1 MVHPFGTVTVTV
13 TAAAVAAASAPSATG
28 VAYAS
33 VRAISSMLLSCQMR
47 CASVSHACMHC
58 MYLCICAFV
67 HVWPECVCYKHNIVI
82 HDVITARTTN
92 RSQKSHQNARRGWF
106 AFAGGIKFQNFPV
119 CDMRRVCVCVARTP
133 YENFSEHIEWTKLF
147 CKFAPFFTVVCSAH
161 EWQRSLFSHDIQTG
175 SHIYPRIHFTNSTII
190 NM

>member
-92 RSQKSHQNARRGWF
+92 RSQKSHQNARRRWF

-119 CDMRRVCVCVARTP
+119 CDTRRVCVWYVWRAHHMKTSANISNGQSSFANLLPSLRSYAVHMSGSIVCFRTISKP
-133 YENFSEHIEWTKLF
+133 
-147 CKFAPFFTVVCSAH
+147 AP
-161 EWQRSLFSHDIQTG
+161 
-175 SHIYPRIHFTNSTII
+175 IYIHAYILQI
-190 NM
+190 LQ